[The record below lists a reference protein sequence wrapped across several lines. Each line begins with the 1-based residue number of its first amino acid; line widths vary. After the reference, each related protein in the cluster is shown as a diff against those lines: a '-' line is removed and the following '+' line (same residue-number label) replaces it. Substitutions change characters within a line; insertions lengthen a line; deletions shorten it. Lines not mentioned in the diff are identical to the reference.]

1 MSKLR
6 SAKSKN
12 IHEVVSFILSTA
24 LLSACSVGLDESS
37 RVSGSGSGFDQF
49 GRESSAEDAFSDQ
62 EITGGPAGPGGA
74 FRSSAGTSSESQDGA
89 SSSDDPSS
97 DAAAKSGDGA
107 GSGDGTDTA
116 QDAAAA
122 DTTASDTTSTAA
134 AAAAAAVDTTSTA
147 TADATAAAADGTSG
161 TDSTSGP
168 ACPGDD
174 SNAIVKIHVIRAT
187 VGALKVLKNIGYETC
202 GGSSINWLQGGA
214 SEPDASITLANGVKS
229 FKEARSA
236 VGVESYIVGFGLFKD
251 KDGNPY
257 EETSPLVIPASG
269 VTSSDQH
276 TCTSPATSMVSGGI
290 NSDGSIKRFCLVA
303 NEGVCDCTEVPPA
316 TSSTPSTP
324 STSETIST
332 GTSFRSLDTGA
343 LSLPSK

>member
-12 IHEVVSFILSTA
+12 IHELVSFLLSTA
-24 LLSACSVGLDESS
+24 ILSACSVGLDESS
-37 RVSGSGSGFDQF
+37 RVGGSGFDQI
-49 GRESSAEDAFSDQ
+49 GRESSADDVFSDQ

-74 FRSSAGTSSESQDGA
+74 FRSSAGTSSESQAGS

-97 DAAAKSGDGA
+97 DAASKSGDGA
-107 GSGDGTDTA
+107 GTGDGTDAA
-116 QDAAAA
+116 QDA
-122 DTTASDTTSTAA
+122 
-134 AAAAAAVDTTSTA
+134 V
-147 TADATAAAADGTSG
+147 AADGTVADAAPSPSPSPSADASSSSPEVP
-161 TDSTSGP
+161 T
-168 ACPGDD
+168 CPNDD

-236 VGVESYIVGFGLFKD
+236 VGVESYIVGFGLFQD
-251 KDGNPY
+251 EDGNFY
-257 EETSPLVIPASG
+257 GETSPLVIPASG

-303 NEGVCDCTEVPPA
+303 NEGACDCTEVPPA